1 MITATATCLLIK
13 PVRSILKYFN
23 ATKCFVPHQDCIEQN
38 YLSYFSFNEGD
49 NEIDVNPPKYR
60 VISEDHSSLSS
71 PEQLHYPQSDVS
83 LPQSGNFLENS
94 DSEFSSVKL
103 ILGTVTGRGA
113 TTDGRELELW
123 LFLLLSRLHLVKD
136 GEATEEF
143 FMFFKFS
150 LISPASTAGCAAGVL
165 GSNLVITHRTKLA
178 CSRVT

>member
-60 VISEDHSSLSS
+60 VISGDHSSLSS
-71 PEQLHYPQSDVS
+71 PERLHYPQSDVS

-94 DSEFSSVKL
+94 DSEFSSVEL
-103 ILGTVTGRGA
+103 ILRTVAWWRLPTHGG
-113 TTDGRELELW
+113 ELQLEGVAPLLPLRLRSVARQFEAAKHRQ
-123 LFLLLSRLHLVKD
+123 LF
-136 GEATEEF
+136 EEF
-143 FMFFKFS
+143 FMFKKFFM
-150 LISPASTAGCAAGVL
+150 ISADTT
-165 GSNLVITHRTKLA
+165 SNLTG
-178 CSRVT
+178 SRVT

>member
-1 MITATATCLLIK
+1 MRIFQCQENRECSALIRWVLRGIICHISASMEAITRLMSAQTSSHQRDRLL
-13 PVRSILKYFN
+13 SL
-23 ATKCFVPHQDCIEQN
+23 
-38 YLSYFSFNEGD
+38 
-49 NEIDVNPPKYR
+49 
-60 VISEDHSSLSS
+60 LSS
-71 PEQLHYPQSDVS
+71 QLTHYPQSYMALAQRWD
-83 LPQSGNFLENS
+83 LLQNS
-94 DSEFSSVKL
+94 DPQFSSVKL

-150 LISPASTAGCAAGVL
+150 LISPASTAGGAAGVL

-178 CSRVT
+178 CSRVTW